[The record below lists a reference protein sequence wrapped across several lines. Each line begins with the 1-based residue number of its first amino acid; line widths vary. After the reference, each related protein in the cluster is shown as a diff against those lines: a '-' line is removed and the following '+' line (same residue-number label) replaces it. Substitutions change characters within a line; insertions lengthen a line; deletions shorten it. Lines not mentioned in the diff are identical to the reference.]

1 MTRVDQVDVALEI
14 LGDCAVRDRRLDD
27 FTTYRLGG
35 PAAVFATVRTR
46 RDLAA
51 AVRAVGES
59 GLPVLVVGR
68 GSNLL
73 VSDEGFRGVVVHLAD
88 DFDQILIE
96 PDGVVHAGGAVA
108 LPVVARRTAGAGL
121 VGFEWAVGVP
131 GSVGGAVRMNA
142 GGHGSDM
149 SASLVAAE
157 VVDVST
163 GECSMRSRS
172 DLGLRFRGSD
182 LGSTEVV
189 LAVDIRLVPGD
200 AAEAG
205 RRITEI
211 VAWRRAHQPGGQN
224 CGSVF
229 VNPIPGEVAAA
240 ELIDRCGL
248 RGMRHGGAVVSPKH
262 ANFIQAEPGARASD
276 VRALI
281 EQIRARVADETG
293 FMLRTEV
300 LFVGFE
306 DQP

>member
-88 DFDQILIE
+88 DFDQIRIE

-149 SASLVAAE
+149 SESLVAAE

-163 GECSMRSRS
+163 GECSMRPRS

>member
-163 GECSMRSRS
+163 GECSMRPRS